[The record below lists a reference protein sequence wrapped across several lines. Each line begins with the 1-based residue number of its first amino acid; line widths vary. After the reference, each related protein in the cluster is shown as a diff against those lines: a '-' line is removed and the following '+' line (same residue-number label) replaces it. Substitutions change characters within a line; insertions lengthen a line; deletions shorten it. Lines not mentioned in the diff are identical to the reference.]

1 MYLLLSILCLASPTW
16 AADPNSP
23 HPHQG
28 ISERFTNPTPTV
40 LSKEEKETLA
50 GGKAVRRQVK
60 GNSGGRGIAIM
71 DVRASQERIWE
82 IILDYSKYPN
92 WIDNLNTTNI
102 YGGTAEKGYYVS
114 FDLSVL
120 GMKITYFIKHSLDTD
135 KGHMTWQLDYTK
147 ESDIDDSTGYWLVY
161 EAPGRP
167 GFTRVE
173 YSVDLRLK
181 GWVPGIV
188 ENMLAKKGLVLA
200 TSWVKQQAE

>member
-1 MYLLLSILCLASPTW
+1 
-16 AADPNSP
+16 
-23 HPHQG
+23 
-28 ISERFTNPTPTV
+28 
-40 LSKEEKETLA
+40 
-50 GGKAVRRQVK
+50 
-60 GNSGGRGIAIM
+60 M